1 MKTPCDEGVILARGA
16 WTPCAI
22 ASRPWILAATI
33 LGSSMAF
40 IDGTVI
46 NIAVPAL
53 QKTFHATVV
62 DVQWVVESYGIFLS
76 SLILAGGALG
86 DLFGRRR
93 MFLMGVGVF
102 ALAST
107 ACGLG
112 STIRALIIARC
123 VQGIGAALL
132 VPGSLAIVSA
142 SFDEESRGKA
152 IGTWSG
158 FTAITTAFG
167 PVLGGWL
174 IQYASWRW
182 AFLLNLPLAIAVMAI
197 SLRHVPYSRGSEA
210 KQVDWRGS
218 SLATAGVAGVVT
230 GFLESVRLG
239 WRNPLVLAGLIGGF
253 VILILFLVNEAR
265 TQLPIVPLGLFKSR
279 SFLGANIL
287 TLLLYAAIGIFFFL
301 FPMDLIQVQ
310 RYSSTAAG
318 SAMLP
323 IILLMFL
330 LSRWSG
336 GLVKRYGGRTPLII
350 GPLVVAAGFFMFA
363 APPHAMVSYWK
374 AYFPASLV
382 LGFGVAI
389 TVASLT
395 TVVMSS
401 VEQQHAGTASGINN
415 AVARVAGV
423 LAIAVFGTVMLKA
436 FTSELAEGL
445 IKLRLPP
452 NAIHEIRTRGIE
464 LAGLELP
471 EGLDS
476 NTVIALRHTISDG
489 FVSGFRAV
497 LLCCVGLSVGSAAAA
512 WRLIGPARV
521 AETLSTPDKRS
532 AD

>member
-1 MKTPCDEGVILARGA
+1 MKTPCDEGVILAQSA
-16 WTPCAI
+16 SAPCAI
-22 ASRPWILAATI
+22 AARPWILAATI

-40 IDGTVI
+40 IDGTVV
-46 NIAVPAL
+46 NIAVPTL
-53 QKTFHATVV
+53 QETFHATVV
-62 DVQWVVESYGIFLS
+62 DVQWVVESYGILLS

-102 ALAST
+102 AAAST
-107 ACGLG
+107 ACGLA
-112 STIRALIIARC
+112 SSIHALIIARC

-182 AFLLNLPLAIAVMAI
+182 AFLLNLPLAIAVIAI
-197 SLRHVPYSRGSEA
+197 SLRHVRYSPGSEA

-218 SLATAGVAGVVT
+218 FLATAGLAGVVT
-230 GFLESVRLG
+230 GFLESARLG

-265 TQLPIVPLGLFKSR
+265 APLPIVPLRLFKSR
-279 SFLGANIL
+279 SFLGANVL
-287 TLLLYAAIGIFFFL
+287 TLLLYATIGIFFFL
-301 FPMDLIQVQ
+301 FPMDLIEVQ

-318 SAMLP
+318 SSMLP
-323 IILLMFL
+323 IILLMFF

-336 GLVKRYGGRTPLII
+336 GLVKHYGGRIPLII
-350 GPLVVAAGFFMFA
+350 GPLVVAAGFVMFA
-363 APPHAMVSYWK
+363 ASSHEMVSYWK
-374 AYFPASLV
+374 SYFPASLL
-382 LGFGVAI
+382 LGFGMAI
-389 TVASLT
+389 TVAPLT
-395 TVVMSS
+395 TVVMNS

-415 AVARVAGV
+415 AVARLAGV
-423 LAIAVFGTVMLKA
+423 LTIAVFGTVMLKV
-436 FTSELAEGL
+436 FNSDLEQSLT
-445 IKLRLPP
+445 KLRLPP
-452 NAIHEIRTRGIE
+452 NVVHEIRTREIE

-471 EGLDS
+471 QSLDS
-476 NTVIALRHTISDG
+476 NTVIVLRRAISEG
-489 FVSGFRAV
+489 FLSGLRVV
-497 LLCCVGLSVGSAAAA
+497 LLCCAGLSVGSAAAA
-512 WRLIGPARV
+512 WRLIAPAGV
-521 AETLSTPDKRS
+521 AETLSVEDKRTTH
-532 AD
+532 